1 MEETRIPSETENVYT
16 KSSFIYLHR
25 RSET

>member
-1 MEETRIPSETENVYT
+1 MEETKIPLETENVYM